1 LPGDATTGFGFMKLS
16 RTIGLVGLLAIG
28 TAAAAE
34 PTAIAD
40 DAAAFGALE
49 TAYSAALSAD
59 GKRLVFVGPVDGTS
73 TIATV
78 IDLTTGTAKTIA
90 RTNSDRAGLRY
101 CNWTATDRLVCSTY
115 GLRRLDSLLVPV
127 VRTLAMDADGRHQ
140 LSLGQKDSF
149 YQLSRRQA
157 DGYIVDW
164 MNGDDGTLLMARSYV
179 PEKTVGKLMAR
190 SLAGMGVDRIDTRTG
205 KATLVERPGEE
216 ASDYLSDGLGNVRV
230 MTTTQID
237 PYGFLRGVEKHFYR
251 LTGDRQWRRLG
262 TYLSNGKGIR
272 GGSGMIPLA
281 VDPVINAAYVK
292 QPLDGRYALYRVALD
307 GSLKTDLVFAS
318 KEVDIDDV
326 VRVPRGGRVIG
337 ARYTTDRTHVEY
349 FDSDYKAMH
358 AALER
363 ALPKLPL
370 IAFVSTSADENVQ
383 LVSASSDVDP
393 GYWYVFDRNRKTL
406 GEAIV
411 SRPALK
417 GKTLSAVKSISY
429 PAADGTLIPA
439 YLTLPPGVTVATS
452 LPAIVLPHGGPAA
465 RDEWGFDW
473 VAQFFAQRGFAV
485 LQPNYRG
492 STGYGDEWF
501 AENGFRGWKTSI
513 GDVCDAGRWLL
524 AQGIADPSKLAVMG
538 WSYGGYAALQANI
551 LDADLFKA
559 VVAVAP
565 VSDLALLKVKGMMYT
580 SAFLQADYIGSGPHI
595 REGSPARNAASFKAP
610 VLMFHGDKD
619 LNVEVDQSRRMDKA
633 LRNAGKSTE
642 LIIYP
647 DLDHGLVDG
656 AARADMLRK
665 SEAFLRTHLKL

>member
-1 LPGDATTGFGFMKLS
+1 
-16 RTIGLVGLLAIG
+16 
-28 TAAAAE
+28 
-34 PTAIAD
+34 
-40 DAAAFGALE
+40 
-49 TAYSAALSAD
+49 
-59 GKRLVFVGPVDGTS
+59 
-73 TIATV
+73 
-78 IDLTTGTAKTIA
+78 
-90 RTNSDRAGLRY
+90 
-101 CNWTATDRLVCSTY
+101 
-115 GLRRLDSLLVPV
+115 
-127 VRTLAMDADGRHQ
+127 
-140 LSLGQKDSF
+140 
-149 YQLSRRQA
+149 
-157 DGYIVDW
+157 
-164 MNGDDGTLLMARSYV
+164 
-179 PEKTVGKLMAR
+179 
-190 SLAGMGVDRIDTRTG
+190 
-205 KATLVERPGEE
+205 
-216 ASDYLSDGLGNVRV
+216 
-230 MTTTQID
+230 
-237 PYGFLRGVEKHFYR
+237 
-251 LTGDRQWRRLG
+251 
-262 TYLSNGKGIR
+262 
-272 GGSGMIPLA
+272 
-281 VDPVINAAYVK
+281 
-292 QPLDGRYALYRVALD
+292 
-307 GSLKTDLVFAS
+307 
-318 KEVDIDDV
+318 
-326 VRVPRGGRVIG
+326 
-337 ARYTTDRTHVEY
+337 VEY

-370 IAFVSTSADENVQ
+370 IAFVSTSADESVQ
-383 LVSASSDVDP
+383 LVSASSDIDP